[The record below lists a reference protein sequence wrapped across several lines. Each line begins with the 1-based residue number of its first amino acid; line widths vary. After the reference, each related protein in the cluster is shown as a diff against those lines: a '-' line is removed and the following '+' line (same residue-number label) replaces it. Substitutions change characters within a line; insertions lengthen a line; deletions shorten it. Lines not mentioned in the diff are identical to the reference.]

1 MSVTSTRPET
11 LEALISR
18 HGPACRDR
26 AEAGIARVRARW
38 TEEDGDADAFHAFCL
53 KRFVP
58 ADALPALLDRLEVAM
73 EQINGHLYEMG
84 RTLRRWSDLRGDR
97 MEEIDDI
104 LAMFDPSPDLSDQF
118 YKQKLAFVALL
129 NFDRPDLDDML
140 RNGGDWDAET
150 WAAVRI
156 CRIFGPRIPTEV
168 SELARELGHRADTF
182 VADFHVPVGT
192 LVTPDG
198 SRPFDADRKL
208 LAHWIIR
215 EEVRGGYADPNGLE
229 RQRAVMWVMRRHID
243 GTIPA
248 SIMAGEDLGDWDP
261 QANTIGGSPATDV
274 FGLDRYDRWLD
285 MFTVAKAYDEHYP
298 DHPTAIARKFDL
310 QREIPEDVV
319 ESLLVDLLA
328 SPARHKLSTLI
339 EERLQR
345 PLEAHDIYFDQ
356 ISEQESVAELD
367 AKVRE
372 RFGDHRG
379 LQLALPDVLRSLG
392 YPGGA
397 ADFLGSRVRVEIA
410 RGAGHAMRPLLPE
423 YDAWLRTN
431 SLDLELGWDGFDTAM
446 HELGHNL
453 EQLCSTH
460 FVPRPALR
468 GVPNT
473 ACTEA
478 FAFLYQDL
486 APRVLGIN
494 EDAAL
499 KEDTTAVETM
509 LAACQIAGP
518 ALLEIKVWRWLYA
531 NPDADAE
538 SLRACVLRIADELW
552 TAHFQ
557 EHFGPDPY
565 ATLAAYQ
572 HMIAYPLYLADYA
585 LGHIISHQVRRHVRT
600 RDLAAETH
608 RICSIGRLTP
618 DAWMRQAVGSG
629 IDATMLGRDAEAAC
643 ARLRESR

>member
-1 MSVTSTRPET
+1 MPSTTTAPDT
-11 LEALISR
+11 LDALIDL
-18 HGPACRDR
+18 HGPTCRDR
-26 AEAGIARVRARW
+26 AQAGLERVRQRW
-38 TEEDGDADAFHAFCL
+38 TEDDGNDDAMHAFCL

-58 ADALPALLDRLEVAM
+58 HDRLPDLLDRLEIAM
-73 EQINGHLYEMG
+73 EQIGGHLYEMG
-84 RTLRRWSDLRGDR
+84 RTLRRWSDLRGERVD
-97 MEEIDDI
+97 EIDDI
-104 LAMFDPSPDLSDQF
+104 LAMFDPAPDLSDQL

-129 NFDRPDLDDML
+129 NFDRPDLDEML
-140 RNGGDWDAET
+140 QCGGSWTADR

-156 CRIFGPRIPTEV
+156 CRAFGPRIPADV
-168 SELARELGHRADTF
+168 SELARELGHGADTY
-182 VADFHVPVGT
+182 VSDFHVPVGT

-198 SRPFDADRKL
+198 NRPFDAGRKL

-215 EEVRGGYADPNGLE
+215 EEVRGGYADADGLE

-248 SIMAGEDLGDWDP
+248 SVMDGADEGDWNP
-261 QANTIGGSPATDV
+261 QTNTVGGEVATDL
-274 FGLDRYDRWLD
+274 FGLERYERWLD

-298 DHPTAIARKFDL
+298 EHPTAIARKFDL
-310 QREIPEDVV
+310 QREIPEQTV
-319 ESLLVDLLA
+319 EALLLDLLE
-328 SPARHKLSTLI
+328 SPARGDLATLI
-339 EERLQR
+339 SERLGR

-356 ISEQESVAELD
+356 ITEQESVVELD

-372 RFGDHRG
+372 QFGDHRG
-379 LQLALPDVLRSLG
+379 LQLALPDVLRGLG

-397 ADFLGSRVRVEIA
+397 ADFLGSRIRVEIA
-410 RGAGHAMRPLLPE
+410 RGAGHAMRPYLPE

-431 SLDLELGWDGFDTAM
+431 SLDTELGWDGFDTAM

-478 FAFLYQDL
+478 FAFLYQAL
-486 APRVLGIN
+486 APQVLGI
-494 EDAAL
+494 EDDPRER
-499 KEDTTAVETM
+499 EDTTAVETM
-509 LAACQIAGP
+509 LAASQIAGP
-518 ALLEIKVWRWLYA
+518 ALLELRVWRWLYD

-538 SLRACVLRIADELW
+538 SLRETVLRIAEELW
-552 TAHFQ
+552 TAHYA

-565 ATLAAYQ
+565 AILAAYQ

-585 LGHIISHQVRRHVRT
+585 LGHIISHQVRRHVST
-600 RDLAAETH
+600 RDLSTETH

-618 DAWMRQAVGSG
+618 DAWMRRAVGDG
-629 IDATMLGRDAEAAC
+629 IDAKLLGRDAADAC
-643 ARLRESR
+643 ARLREGR